1 MKVLHKSK
9 ISYMAILLVFAML
22 AGIFPVGVF
31 AEEDLVLSSEAGI
44 NEEYNESEGEETK
57 ENYTGTEEPVTE
69 EEIDEESSTLENK
82 LTYAE
87 QIELSKVDI
96 VTAISDLTVGNET
109 TEEEILAA
117 AQNASLYEVL
127 VSWSETDG
135 FYKIDATVDARG
147 SITGSLVLTLED
159 ASDYILV
166 DKIIEQL
173 PIGDEEKIDEDETKE
188 NDIETTESEVEE
200 GSETF
205 VSAQNIFKSS
215 PVSLIMDSGNVTL
228 LLDSSAENDNSE
240 RAEGASYLTLGGA
253 ISKAESGDTIK
264 LVSDIVVNPGALI
277 IESKDINLDLNG
289 NNLTGLVE
297 GDYSY
302 NLIQLNRTA
311 NLEVTDSSEGVQG
324 SLRGSSH
331 IRPILNTGSGTVT
344 VTNCTI
350 SSVDTYAIENAS
362 IGEVE
367 VFNGSI
373 SSVNNYAINNSSIG
387 TVNITSGTI
396 RSDNRYPIYN
406 ASNGKVTILD
416 SIISSDKSHG
426 IVNETVGTIEI
437 SGGTVSSEEGY
448 AIYNNNDGIVTISNC
463 IVSSRNNGIAIYN
476 HSSRTVSITDSTVS
490 SVNNYAIFNGS
501 TGSVVFNGGE
511 ATTSNYFAIGNN
523 GGGNVTI
530 SGGSVFGKSGAYI
543 SWNNSSM
550 LNISGGEVSSDG
562 YTLVNY
568 GIVNITGGTIST
580 TREDKVCISSN
591 SMVLNVSGGT
601 LQHVKVNQ
609 VNISGD
615 PIVKIAIGSLTSK
628 KVSIIGELTGEA
640 GDIILSGKGLT
651 TTNEGTVVAT
661 AENEAHADASKFSL
675 IDLEDKILSKDG
687 SNIVIA
693 SNTFDLSNGSVTID
707 NNGEYTITQ
716 SGDGP
721 TSNTVT
727 INSDATIYLD
737 GVDVL
742 VPVLDSSSDN
752 SKPNPININGAYT
765 VDLYLV
771 DGAINT
777 LGSGQGI
784 DVPGAASSIH
794 SGSGKAGIRVP
805 IGARLNIYGDTGILN
820 AIGAEGMNVSDST
833 AHGGGGA
840 GIGGNGGYPSNAEAS
855 GEVHIYGGNINSTGG
870 AAAGYW
876 GNGGTGIGGGGA
888 KFGGNDVTSG
898 KVTIYGGTLKA
909 IGGDGS
915 VEKDSGYGIG
925 GELSIID
932 GKFLA
937 ESASYGNPR
946 RSAIAIDPI
955 RLPSSYKW
963 RVREG
968 DGYTLSTSEAYSR
981 ESNQRY
987 VEIIPITI
995 VSTLSFDST
1004 GGTPVEQITQN
1015 YGTTITPPT
1024 APTRTGY
1031 TFTGWS
1037 PVVPSTMPAQDL
1049 ELIAQWEIN
1058 QYTLSF
1064 DSTGGSAVEP
1074 ITQDYGT
1081 AVTSPTNPSRS
1092 GHRFV
1097 GWYLDQALTAVFD
1110 FDAFIVE
1117 DMVLYAKWNRIS
1129 SDDGSSKSST
1139 QLEPAKT
1146 MVIINGES
1154 TSAGTETKA
1163 TEDGRPINL
1172 VQVNNEVIDNKIEEA
1187 SKDTEAGLG
1196 NTIQIFSTDDD
1207 SQVVAFQLTGDMVK
1221 KLEENAFDVSVK
1233 SNGIEYTIPAREFT
1247 ISNVAETLKIRE
1259 KDLKAIQVQVR
1270 ISKLDDKSLESYRE
1284 VARENGA
1291 ELIFTPVSFQVVA
1304 KTTRADGSVEE
1315 VRIEKFSS
1323 YVKRVMEIPAGTDPS
1338 KISTGIVFNLDGTY
1352 SHVPTE
1358 VFLED
1363 GKWYA
1368 RINSLTNSSYSVIWN
1383 PVTVESVAS
1392 HWSKEVVND
1401 MASRLIIRDPENF
1414 MPNEN
1419 ITRGEFAEYIT
1430 RALGISRTGVVE
1442 EKRFIDLE
1450 ITHELAYSIEIAT
1463 EYGIIKGYPDGTFK
1477 PDEQI
1482 SREEAM
1488 VMYSRAMDIAGLE
1501 ENDGDKINSYNDR
1514 ESIAEWAYE
1523 HARKTVNAG
1532 VFKGK
1537 THETINPKDTF
1548 TCAEA
1553 ATAIRN
1559 LLVAADLINK

>member
-1 MKVLHKSK
+1 
-9 ISYMAILLVFAML
+9 MAILLVFAML

-82 LTYAE
+82 LTYAG

-96 VTAISDLTVGNET
+96 VTAISDLAVGNET
-109 TEEEILAA
+109 TEDEILAA

-228 LLDSSAENDNSE
+228 LLDSSAENDNAE

-264 LVSDIVVNPGALI
+264 LVSDIVINPGVLI
-277 IESKDINLDLNG
+277 IESKDLNLDLNG

-302 NLIQLNRTA
+302 NLIQLNGTA

-373 SSVNNYAINNSSIG
+373 SSVNNYAINNSSIS

-437 SGGTVSSEEGY
+437 SGGTVSSEEGH

-476 HSSRTVSITDSTVS
+476 YSSRTVSITDSTVS
-490 SVNNYAIFNGS
+490 SVNNYTIFNGS

-550 LNISGGEVSSDG
+550 LNIYGGEVSSDG
-562 YTLVNY
+562 YTLVNN
-568 GIVNITGGTIST
+568 GIVYITGGTIST

-615 PIVKIAIGSLTSK
+615 PIVKIALGSLTSK
-628 KVSIIGELTGEA
+628 KVSIIGELTGVA

-737 GVDVL
+737 GVDIL
-742 VPVLDSSSDN
+742 VPKPDSSGDY
-752 SKPNPININGAYT
+752 SKPNPINIDGPYT
-765 VDLYLV
+765 VNLYLV
-771 DGAINT
+771 DGTTNT
-777 LGSGQGI
+777 LASEKA
-784 DVPGAASSIH
+784 DVVYVYNALSRD
-794 SGSGKAGIRVP
+794 SGKAAIRVP
-805 IGARLNIYGDTGILN
+805 LGATLNIHGYSGILN
-820 AIGAEGMNVSDST
+820 ATGARGLNASDSA

-840 GIGGNGGYPSNAEAS
+840 GIGGNGGHPDAAEGS
-855 GEVHIYGGNINSTGG
+855 GNVNIYGGIIKSTGG
-870 AAAGYW
+870 ATGGYW

-888 KFGGNDVTSG
+888 KYGGNDGDSG
-898 KVTIYGGTLKA
+898 SLIIYGGNVQAK
-909 IGGDGS
+909 GGDGS
-915 VEKDSGYGIG
+915 LYTSMFSGYGIG
-925 GELSIID
+925 GNLSLIE
-932 GKFLA
+932 GEFKA
-937 ESASYGNPR
+937 ESASSGNNK
-946 RSAIAIDPI
+946 RSAIAIEPI

-1092 GHRFV
+1092 GHRFA
-1097 GWYLDQALTAVFD
+1097 GWYLDQALTAVFN

-1163 TEDGRPINL
+1163 TEDGRSINL

-1430 RALGISRTGVVE
+1430 GALGISRAGVVE